1 MPRNLCAAAAVMPAG
16 SAERNKMEQLIRQ
29 IENYIP
35 FNEQEQRDKAQ
46 ILAFLRSGAELIT
59 RDNPVAHLTASAWVV
74 SPDRKQVIMV
84 YHNLYKSWSWMGG
97 HADGDWDLLRVAKKE
112 VIEECGL
119 QELTVVSPE
128 IFSLE
133 VLCVDGHVKKG
144 KYLSSHLHLNVTYL
158 FEADPA
164 QMLHIKPDENS
175 GVAWV
180 AVEDVAQKTNEAW
193 FREHIYSKLME
204 KAAQ

>member
-1 MPRNLCAAAAVMPAG
+1 
-16 SAERNKMEQLIRQ
+16 MEQLITQ

-35 FNEQEQRDKAQ
+35 FNEQEAQDKAL
-46 ILAFLRSGAELIT
+46 ILAFLNSGAELIT
-59 RDNPVAHLTASAWVV
+59 RDNPAAHLTASAWVV

-84 YHNLYKSWSWMGG
+84 YHNLYQSWSWMGG

-112 VIEECGL
+112 VMEECGL
-119 QELTVVSPE
+119 HDLTVVSPE

-133 VLCVDGHVKKG
+133 VLTVAGHEKKG

-164 QMLHIKPDENS
+164 QPLRIKPDENS

-180 AVEDVAQKTNEAW
+180 AAEDVPQKTNEVW
-193 FREHIYSKLME
+193 FRDRIYTKLQK
-204 KAAQ
+204 KAEQTFQIGQ

>member
-1 MPRNLCAAAAVMPAG
+1 MPAG
-16 SAERNKMEQLIRQ
+16 SAERNIMEELIKQ
-29 IENYIP
+29 IEEYIP
-35 FNEQEQRDKAQ
+35 FNKQEEQDKAQ
-46 ILAFLRSGAELIT
+46 MLAFLHSGAELIT
-59 RDNPVAHLTASAWVV
+59 RNNPVAHLTASAWVV

-97 HADGDWDLLRVAKKE
+97 HADGDWDLLGVAKKE
-112 VIEECGL
+112 VMEECGL

-133 VLCVDGHVKKG
+133 ILSVAGHEKKG
-144 KYLSSHLHLNVTYL
+144 QYLSSHLHLNVTYL

-164 QMLHIKPDENS
+164 LPLRIKPDENS

-180 AVEDVAQKTNEAW
+180 AVEDIPEKTNEAW
-193 FREHIYSKLME
+193 FRERIYSKLQK
-204 KAAQ
+204 KAE

>member
-1 MPRNLCAAAAVMPAG
+1 MNRVIKLISDYAPRDELEAAD
-16 SAERNKMEQLIRQ
+16 REQMLTFMR
-29 IENYIP
+29 
-35 FNEQEQRDKAQ
+35 AS
-46 ILAFLRSGAELIT
+46 SGWLT
-59 RDNPVAHLTASAWVV
+59 RENPVAHVTASAWIVD
-74 SPDRKQVIMV
+74 PDRKNALMI
-84 YHNLYKSWSWMGG
+84 YHNIYRSWSWTGG

-112 VIEECGL
+112 VMEECGL

-133 VLCVDGHVKKG
+133 VLCVDGHEKRG

-164 QMLHIKPDENS
+164 QPLRIKPDENS

-180 AVEDVAQKTNEAW
+180 AAEDVPQKTNEAW
-193 FREHIYSKLME
+193 FRDRIYSKLQC

>member
-1 MPRNLCAAAAVMPAG
+1 
-16 SAERNKMEQLIRQ
+16 MEKLIRQ
-29 IENYIP
+29 IEAYTP
-35 FNEQEQRDKAQ
+35 YNEQETRDKAQ
-46 ILAFLRSGAELIT
+46 ILHFLRSEENLLT
-59 RDNPVAHLTASAWVV
+59 RENKVAHLTASAWVV

-84 YHNLYKSWSWMGG
+84 YHNLYNSWSWMGG
-97 HADGDWDLLRVAKKE
+97 HADGDADLLRVAKKE
-112 VIEECGL
+112 VMEECGL
-119 QELTVVSPE
+119 QELTVVSPD
-128 IFSLE
+128 ILSLE
-133 VLCVDGHVKKG
+133 ILCVDGHEKKG
-144 KYLSSHLHLNVTYL
+144 QYLSSHLHLNVTYL

-193 FREHIYSKLME
+193 FREHIYSKLMA

>member
-1 MPRNLCAAAAVMPAG
+1 
-16 SAERNKMEQLIRQ
+16 MEQLIAQ
-29 IENYIP
+29 IEKYIP
-35 FNEQEQRDKAQ
+35 FNEQEVRDKAQ

-97 HADGDWDLLRVAKKE
+97 HADGDWDLLHVAKKE
-112 VIEECGL
+112 VMEECGL
-119 QELTVVSPE
+119 PELTVVSPE

-133 VLCVDGHVKKG
+133 VLCVAGHEKKG
-144 KYLSSHLHLNVTYL
+144 QYLSSHLHLNVTYL

-164 QMLHIKPDENS
+164 LPLKIKPDENS
-175 GVAWV
+175 GVGWV
-180 AVEDVAQKTNEAW
+180 AVADIPEKTNEAW
-193 FREHIYSKLME
+193 FRERIYSKLCK
-204 KAAQ
+204 KAEM

>member
-1 MPRNLCAAAAVMPAG
+1 M
-16 SAERNKMEQLIRQ
+16 KQLIEQ
-29 IENYIP
+29 IENYTP
-35 FNEQEQRDKAQ
+35 FNEQEERDKVQ
-46 ILAFLRSGAELIT
+46 ILAFLRSGTDLIT

-112 VIEECGL
+112 VMEECGL
-119 QELTVVSPE
+119 KELTVVSPD

-133 VLCVDGHVKKG
+133 VLCVDGHEKRG

-164 QMLHIKPDENS
+164 LELRIKPDENS
-175 GVAWV
+175 AVGWV
-180 AVEDVAQKTNEAW
+180 AAEDVPQKTNEAW
-193 FREHIYSKLME
+193 FRERIYSKLQS
-204 KAAQ
+204 KAEV

>member
-1 MPRNLCAAAAVMPAG
+1 
-16 SAERNKMEQLIRQ
+16 MEQLITQ

-35 FNEQEQRDKAQ
+35 FNEQEVRDKAQ
-46 ILAFLRSGAELIT
+46 ILEFLRSGAELIT
-59 RDNPVAHLTASAWVV
+59 RENPVAHMTASAWVV

-84 YHNLYKSWSWMGG
+84 YPNLYQSWSWMGG

-112 VIEECGL
+112 VMEECGL

-133 VLCVDGHVKKG
+133 VLCVDGHEKRG

-158 FEADPA
+158 FEAAPA
-164 QMLHIKPDENS
+164 QPLRIKPDENS

-180 AVEDVAQKTNEAW
+180 AAEDVPQKTNEAW
-193 FREHIYSKLME
+193 FRDRIYSKLQC